1 MRWIVSRSLR
11 FRWLIIFAAVAL
23 MVFGVARIPAAK
35 VDVFPEFAPPRVEIQ
50 TIALGNSSNEVE
62 ELITV
67 PIEQALSG
75 LPGLE
80 ALRSKSVAQLSSIQ
94 LIFDR
99 GTDELR
105 ARQLVQERIAQITP
119 TLPSW
124 ASPPWMMPPLSST
137 SRIMKIGLSSK
148 ELNPLELSSIAYW
161 KIRQRLLRVSGV
173 AQVAIWGERLQQ
185 RHVQV
190 DPKKLAEN
198 GVSLER
204 VMEASADAVDAGVLK
219 FAESFVV
226 GTGGFVEAGGRR
238 LNVANVQPIVGP
250 KELGQVPVA
259 ERDGRVLRLSD
270 LGTVREDHMPL
281 WGDAVINGG
290 PGLLLVVQKFRG
302 ANTMEVTRGIEA
314 AIDEMRPG
322 LPGIDIDTTIFRPAS
337 FIEQSIDNL
346 TRALIIGVLL
356 VIFIIAAFLFQLR
369 TAFISL
375 IAIPLSLI
383 AALLVLDLRDAT
395 VNVMVLAGLV
405 VAIGV
410 VVDDAIIDVE
420 NIVRRLR
427 GARAAGSDRS
437 TFRIVLDASVEVRSA
452 ITYATVIN
460 VVAIVPVLFLQG
472 LSGSFFQ
479 PLVLSY
485 GLAVLVSML
494 VALTVTPALCLLLLS
509 RGRFRRDES
518 PLLRVLKRGYGGLL
532 AAILRRPTPA
542 VAVAAALLL
551 AGALVYPT
559 LGNQLL
565 PNFKERDFL
574 MHWLTEPSTSAGE
587 ETRISAQACRDLQ
600 RIPGV
605 RNCGSHIG
613 QALLADEVYGP
624 YFGENWI
631 SVDEDVD
638 YDRTVAAIDRTIA
651 GYPGLYHDRQTY
663 LRERIK
669 EVLTGTSESI
679 VVRIFGPDLDVLRAK
694 ADEISKGIADI
705 PGVIEAHPSFSEDLP
720 HIQVE
725 LDLAAARRYG
735 LKPGDIRRQSS
746 TLLASEEV
754 SDIFV
759 GGKAYDV
766 HVWSVPSARNSL
778 SDVARLP
785 IDTPD
790 GRQVR
795 LDRVADVR
803 VAPTPNAIERELQ
816 SRRIDVGANV
826 DGRDLAS
833 VVHDVEERLEVVRF
847 PREYHAEVLGESTE
861 LNAAQSRLLLFGA
874 AAAAVI
880 FLLLHAAFGSLRLAV
895 LTALLLPAALV
906 GGVLAAWL
914 GDGVLSLGS
923 LVGFLTV
930 FGIAA
935 RNGILM
941 ISHFQHLERDEGEA
955 FGPGLVLRGAKERLA
970 PILMTASATGLAL
983 VPLAVAGAIPGHEIE
998 HPMAIVILGG
1008 LVTATLL
1015 NLFVLPSLY
1024 LRFGR
1029 GTRTGRDEGRDA
1041 SSPAPR
1047 SAHEAPPG
1055 APARPAAVPATVGE
1069 TPGAALVRPAPA
1081 AGRGS
1086 DDQ

>member
-1 MRWIVSRSLR
+1 MRWVVSRSLR
-11 FRWLIIFAAVAL
+11 FRWLVLFAAAAIMAL
-23 MVFGVARIPAAK
+23 GIARIPSAR

-50 TIALGNSSNEVE
+50 TIALGNSSEEVE

-67 PIEQALSG
+67 PIEQQLNG
-75 LPGLE
+75 LPGLDE
-80 ALRSKSVAQLSSIQ
+80 LRSKSVSQLSSIQ
-94 LIFDR
+94 LIFER

-105 ARQLVQERIAQITP
+105 ARQLVQERIAQVTP
-119 TLPSW
+119 TLPTW
-124 ASPPWMMPPLSST
+124 ASPPWMMPPLSAT
-137 SRIMKIGLSSK
+137 SRIMKIGLSSD
-148 ELNPLELSSIAYW
+148 ELNLVEMSSITYW

-173 AQVAIWGERLQQ
+173 AAVDIYGERLQQ

-190 DPKKLAEN
+190 DPARLAKN

-204 VMEASADAVDAGVLK
+204 VMDVSADAVDAGVLQ
-219 FAESFVV
+219 FTESFAV

-238 LNVANVQPIVGP
+238 MNVRHVQPIVGP
-250 KELGQVPVA
+250 QELAQVPVV
-259 ERDGRVLRLSD
+259 RRNGRVLRLAD
-270 LGTVREDHMPL
+270 LATVREEHQPV
-281 WGDAVINGG
+281 WGEGVVNEGD
-290 PGLLLVVQKFRG
+290 GLLLIVQKFRG
-302 ANTMEVTRGIEA
+302 ANTMEVTQGVEDAIE
-314 AIDEMRPG
+314 EMRPG
-322 LPGIDIDTTIFRPAS
+322 LPGMEIDTTIFRPAT

-346 TRALIIGVLL
+346 TTALLVGVLL
-356 VIFIIAAFLFQLR
+356 VIFIIVAFLFEWR

-375 IAIPLSLI
+375 IAIPLSLL
-383 AALLVLDLRDAT
+383 AAILVLDLSDRSI
-395 VNVMVLAGLV
+395 NVMVLAGLV

-427 GARAAGSDRS
+427 RARADGSDVS
-437 TFRIVLDASVEVRSA
+437 TFRVVLDASVEVRSA

-460 VVAIVPVLFLQG
+460 VVAIVPVFFLQG

-509 RGRFRRDES
+509 RGHFRRGES
-518 PLLRVLKRGYGGLL
+518 PLLRVLKRGYG
-532 AAILRRPTPA
+532 AILERVIRRPNPA
-542 VAVAAALLL
+542 IATAAVLLL
-551 AGALVYPT
+551 AGLLIYPT
-559 LGNQLL
+559 LGSQLL

-574 MHWLTEPSTSAGE
+574 MHWLTEPATSATE
-587 ETRISAQACRDLQ
+587 EKRISIRACRDL
-600 RIPGV
+600 REIPGV

-613 QALLADEVYGP
+613 QALLSDEIYGV

-631 SVDEDVD
+631 SVSEDVD
-638 YDRTVAAIDRTIA
+638 YDETLDAVHRTVE
-651 GYPGLYHDRQTY
+651 GYPGLYRDVQTY

-679 VVRIFGPDLDVLRAK
+679 VVRIFGPDLSILREK
-694 ADEISKGIADI
+694 ADEIAERIAEVD
-705 PGVIEAHPSFSEDLP
+705 GVIDAHPDFAEDLP
-720 HIQVE
+720 HVEVE
-725 LDLAAARRYG
+725 LDLAAARRLG
-735 LKPGDIRRQSS
+735 LKPGDVRRQSS

-754 SDIFV
+754 SDIFY

-766 HVWSVPSARNSL
+766 HVWSIPSARNSL
-778 SDVARLP
+778 SDVETLP
-785 IDTPD
+785 IDTPS
-790 GRQVR
+790 GGQVR
-795 LDRVADVR
+795 LGEVADVR
-803 VAPTPNAIERELQ
+803 VAPTPNHIERELQ

-826 DGRDLAS
+826 EGRDLAS
-833 VVHDVEERLEVVRF
+833 VVDEVEDRVDGIEF

-861 LNAAQSRLLLFGA
+861 LNAAQDRLLVFGIA
-874 AAAAVI
+874 AAIAI
-880 FLLLHAAFGSLRLAV
+880 FLLLHAAFGSLRLAT
-895 LTALLLPAALV
+895 LTFLLLPMALV
-906 GGVLAAWL
+906 GGVLAVWL

-941 ISHFQHLERDEGEA
+941 VSHFQHLERYEGEP

-970 PILMTASATGLAL
+970 PILMTASATALAL
-983 VPLAVAGAIPGHEIE
+983 VPLAVPGAIPGHEIE

-1024 LRFGR
+1024 LRFGKR
-1029 GTRTGRDEGRDA
+1029 RTA
-1041 SSPAPR
+1041 
-1047 SAHEAPPG
+1047 
-1055 APARPAAVPATVGE
+1055 
-1069 TPGAALVRPAPA
+1069 
-1081 AGRGS
+1081 
-1086 DDQ
+1086 